1 MLIQWITSSP
11 PPPLKTWRLFC
22 LFRCRF
28 SSRLGG
34 EEASNV
40 GALQPAGHRCEEAS
54 TRPCGLAAGHNQV
67 VMEDKKRGALQSIF
81 FTTKCVTQSVE
92 KHIEVC
98 VVYFSISVYAHFI
111 WRYNLNFLK
120 QHTVP
125 EGVTFGHLRQ
135 NLGDDGCS
143 VTSSACLLWG
153 SKLLYD
159 VHPARL
165 QGHSASSIF
174 NFESYSQSI
183 SHGSDGLISF
193 FAFHMVVI
201 DRGSFGPITER
212 SNSLSLPY
220 TKQYDTR
227 FQLQC
232 RRSKN
237 QATCQLQTNI
247 IKLFGWICCGAA

>member
-1 MLIQWITSSP
+1 YT
-11 PPPLKTWRLFC
+11 
-22 LFRCRF
+22 
-28 SSRLGG
+28 
-34 EEASNV
+34 
-40 GALQPAGHRCEEAS
+40 
-54 TRPCGLAAGHNQV
+54 
-67 VMEDKKRGALQSIF
+67 
-81 FTTKCVTQSVE
+81 
-92 KHIEVC
+92 
-98 VVYFSISVYAHFI
+98 SVYAHFI

-143 VTSSACLLWG
+143 VTSSACLLW
-153 SKLLYD
+153 
-159 VHPARL
+159 
-165 QGHSASSIF
+165 
-174 NFESYSQSI
+174 
-183 SHGSDGLISF
+183 
-193 FAFHMVVI
+193 VI
-201 DRGSFGPITER
+201 DRGSFGPISER